1 MSPRLCLLVLVV
13 AALMSCLATSAQAQP
28 LELEFVAPESVTAS
42 LSGETSDELSVWLKN
57 SSHQAATP
65 EFQTVLENGDGD
77 AVPAEVEV
85 VGEKSVGP
93 DQVARFR
100 LVLSEA
106 SKSSGQLV
114 ATVDGVSPASVQILV
129 GPKLDLSRGVNGALI
144 APFIAALLLLIAA
157 AIYGCRD
164 AGLLDSVGTAELEF
178 SKSFA
183 TTLTA
188 VGALLGTIIAA
199 GVLPEDTVNLSKAG
213 FTGLNL
219 TFGIAVVVAGVVYS
233 AIQRAFVEQATD
245 GTKAW
250 KLKGYVIPFLIAALI
265 TVWAVFGELW
275 TMWRL
280 VEELGREEGFTD
292 FAVTVVQVMLGS
304 AALLMI
310 PYTLIRVRAAIRRK
324 PEATVLPAPTVVQA
338 ADLPPSV
345 SLL

>member
-1 MSPRLCLLVLVV
+1 MACLAAMVLVFSAV
-13 AALMSCLATSAQAQP
+13 TAADAQSA
-28 LELEFVAPESVTAS
+28 ELEFLAPDAVTAN
-42 LSGETSDELSVWLKN
+42 LSGETSKEWSVWLEN
-57 SSHQAATP
+57 SSDRVVVP
-65 EFQTVLENGDGD
+65 EFKVVLENSDGET
-77 AVPAEVEV
+77 APATVEV
-85 VGEKSVGP
+85 SGEAKSIGAN
-93 DQVARFR
+93 QVTRFR
-100 LVLSEA
+100 LTLTEA

-114 ATVDGVSPASVQILV
+114 ALADGLSPASVPISV
-129 GPKLDLSRGVNGALI
+129 GPELDLSRGVNGALI
-144 APFIAALLLLIAA
+144 IPFILAFILMIAA

-164 AGLLDSVGTAELEF
+164 ADLLDAVGTAELEF

-233 AIQRAFVEQATD
+233 GIQRAFVEESD
-245 GTKAW
+245 GKKAW
-250 KLKGYVIPFLIAALI
+250 KLKGFVIPFLIAALI

-292 FAVTVVQVMLGS
+292 FAVTVVQVMLAI
-304 AALLMI
+304 AALSMI

-324 PEATVLPAPTVVQA
+324 PDDTVLPAPTVVQA
-338 ADLPPSV
+338 DDLPPPV